1 MKKFTTW
8 KIWGLWLCC
17 MMLSLALAARTSVV
31 IPDLYDHSENLDS
44 CISGQLA
51 LEACDGNQ
59 VTLSAPEGCDSYQ
72 WNNGSTSATA
82 TYTVNDTTTATCLVS
97 TTDCQFTL
105 VATLLTQSGQPTVSS
120 VIYDTICEGEMYTSN
135 YFNLPPQNELGTHAF
150 RNTFYNVNTCSGGSI
165 STTLYLTVQ
174 QRYYHIYDTVCAGQ
188 NYVAFG
194 NIPLNNL
201 EAGNYTLSRT
211 FQGSNGCDSFVALHL
226 TVNPTYAVS
235 DSMTICASELPYE
248 WNGVVFTEAG
258 TQMDTLQTVNG
269 CDSVVTL
276 FLMVN
281 DTATGIDEQ
290 VACDSLTW
298 LDGVTYYA
306 STNTPT
312 YTYYGGAANG
322 CDSVVTLHLTL
333 NYSSH
338 NVLDTSV
345 YETYTWH
352 DSTYVV
358 TGTYTY
364 AYINA
369 NGCASVDTLHLT
381 VKYDTHDV
389 YDTVSLCRSELPLM
403 YDTVRI
409 DDAGDYLINL
419 TSSMNTDSIVNLH
432 VIVFENPMPVI
443 EGDLA
448 HCLNAQSVVY
458 VDNSYVSYLWST
470 GDVNYYT
477 MTSDTVCSVV
487 VTDANGCKGTDTMVF
502 VILPSPE
509 VEVTGNFSMCYQD
522 TSMLRASGAKVYYW
536 TVDGVVYNN
545 VDSLNYVANKENGY
559 IDTIRMRAYSN
570 IGCVTQMEIHIEV
583 FPTYQEVDTVIV
595 CSGELPYHRLDS
607 SYTEAGTYP
616 VHYQSQHGCDS
627 LVMMTLIVKESPDVH
642 ILGADSLCADQ
653 LSAITASGADSYL
666 WNTQSTALSIVVQPG
681 QSYWLKGTAANGCST
696 TDSITIRS
704 LSVPVVSIEGPSEA
718 CYGDDIVLTATEG
731 YAYHWSDG
739 SSNASLPIHATESG
753 VYQVTAVNV
762 HDCYATA
769 SAYVT
774 VYPVYDTS
782 ISVICCSND
791 LPYLYHGHSFNQ
803 NGTYEVHL
811 TTIHGCDSVVH
822 LTLTIHESPYA
833 IISGTTE
840 ICPGASTQLSAN
852 GNGTFGWSTGATR
865 SPITVN
871 TPGWYVLTV
880 TATNGC
886 KAYDSVEVA
895 NLPLPNM
902 TIVGDSSI
910 CRGSELLLIA
920 SGAYSYN
927 WNTGVMGPVLSV
939 TPNQTTS
946 YVVTGTSDR
955 GCTATATHTVVVNAV
970 PTASI
975 TGPDA
980 VCQGNTAVFTASG
993 GTQYVWSH
1001 GPTTAS
1007 VQLTSEQLYT
1017 VEVSNQAGCTS
1028 TASKYLTVNSV
1039 PTVSILGQS
1048 YFCEGGSSTLN
1059 ASGIGA
1065 ISYVWNSTNI
1075 GQSYTV
1081 TNPGIYTVVA
1091 TSSANCTASASI
1103 TVTRRSNPVISVS
1116 GNTTF
1121 CDGETTQL
1129 TASGGQTYMWRN
1141 NYGALISNTNTVTL
1155 SDGGSYTV
1163 IATDEYACS
1172 ATRPVNVVKKN
1183 LPVVSIVASNNE
1195 VCEGT
1200 TVSLSAGWSSGYAYH
1215 WNTGSNN
1222 RQIEVTTS
1230 GIYVLEVTAN
1240 GCTAADSVEIL
1251 VHSLP
1256 EIVISGDT
1264 IITEGETA
1272 TVYATAAQAVSYHWN
1287 TGSNYNYIN
1296 VTPAT
1301 TTYYTVDVTNVYGCS
1316 SQKSFRIVV
1325 NTTPTIV
1332 GNDAICVGDS
1342 TLLQAFGGVS
1352 YQWNDGVMTAS
1363 RYVSAPG
1370 TYIVTVTNSA
1380 GYTATAS
1387 KTISYFD
1394 VPTVSITG
1402 EQEICKGENTTLT
1415 ANSGVSF
1422 NWSTGATSQS
1432 VTVSPSQNTTYSVT
1446 ITDQNG
1452 CHASASSS
1460 VVVHENVQLVI
1471 SGSDHFC
1478 AGDSVVLMA
1487 SGANQ
1492 LVWST
1497 GKAGNRLV
1505 VYESGDYS
1513 VSSSNTDVCVSTATQ
1528 HVEKYQ
1534 LPTVSITGPSALC
1547 QGESA
1552 SLTAVANESVTYAW
1566 STGANTNAINV
1577 NSTGNYSVTVTN
1589 THACS
1594 AQVSKTVTVH
1604 ELPTVSINAPSS
1616 ACAGTAVTLNAIGNA
1631 SQYNWSTGATGSS
1644 ITINPSST
1652 ASYQVTAIN
1661 EHECSSVASATVV
1674 VNPSYDTTI
1683 RVSCCSSELPYIYN
1697 GQSYYQ
1703 SGTYV
1708 VNLTTTKAC
1717 DSIIHLVLTVNEN
1730 PYAIISGNTEIC
1742 PGGNTQLSASGNGT
1756 IRWNTGYDRSPLTVN
1771 TPGWYVLT
1779 VTATNGCQGVDSV
1792 EVTYLP
1798 LPNVAIN
1805 GESSICRGAE
1815 VMLMATGASSYNW
1828 NTGVTGPVL
1837 TVTPQQSSTYMVTG
1851 TSDRGCTATT
1861 SHTITVNVTPTAS
1874 ISGVDAIC
1882 QGETAVFTAT
1892 GGTSYLWST
1901 GATTASVQL
1910 TNAQQYTVEVS
1921 NQYGCTATATKY
1933 LEVNAL
1939 PTVNIIGQDYFC
1951 EGSTTTLSATGTGV
1965 VSYLWN
1971 NAGVGQSYV
1980 VSAPGTYTVQATS
1993 PANCTATASI
2003 SVTQQAVPVASVTGD
2018 VSFCDGQSTVL
2029 TAAGGQNYSW
2039 RNAYGAQIANTASL
2053 NLTEGGAYSV
2063 VVSDAYG
2070 CSASQQVIVTKKNL
2084 PNVSIIASDNEVCE
2098 GTAVSLN
2105 AGWASGYSYQWSTG
2119 STERQITIHSA
2130 GTYVLQVTANGCTA
2144 TDSTTITMHPLPNIT
2159 FSGDTAICKG
2169 NMATVYA
2176 TAPNASSFL
2185 WNTGTA
2191 VNNISVLPL
2200 VNTNYW
2206 VMVEDIY
2213 GCRNQD
2219 TVMVRV
2225 EESPVPTITGP
2236 DSICVGAS
2244 ATLVASGGSSYLWD
2258 DGSTNA
2264 ERLVQSAGNYSVT
2277 VFTSA
2282 GCSATAQKSVY
2293 YYAVQEVAIS
2303 GNTLMCVGDSVL
2315 LTAHGVSSYLWSN
2328 GSSDDSLL
2336 VTAAGIYTVDGWDA
2350 HGCMSRDSI
2359 EVKER
2364 PLPSVEITGN
2374 PMACAGS
2381 LNLLTAQAPTAVSYL
2396 WNTGSTSSQIQV
2408 NATAEY
2414 SVVVRDANT
2423 CQASA
2428 TFSFQALPVPSCEI
2442 MGITNICVG
2451 DTTTLT
2457 ASNGMYF
2464 FWSTGSSNQS
2474 IQVNPSSTTNYSL
2487 VIVDENGCSANTSTQ
2502 VVVNATVPIVITG
2515 NTDFCAGDSVLL
2527 VANTHQDLLWSDG
2540 QQGDSI
2546 YVHETGDYAVH
2557 AVDHSTCL
2565 LPSTFHVEKHLSP
2578 ELQIVGEPYLCVGD
2592 TGVLYAQTNEAV
2604 TYQWTTGSVD
2614 SLIRVTST
2622 NVYGVTVTDSYG
2634 CSSTAS
2640 KLLMVYSAPTISVSG
2655 PTTLCNGAEAVLTAS
2670 GTATHFQWSTGDS
2683 TASITV
2689 NPRYTTT
2696 YQVVGSND
2704 YGCSVSASWN
2714 LTVAPIPV
2722 VTITGDTVLCQGEV
2736 TVLTSSNASS
2746 FHWSTGSN
2754 NRSIN
2759 VATSGTYTVTVTNS
2773 TGCTNSASIYVH
2785 VYEYPNLMILGDTM
2799 LCQGEQ
2805 TELLAIG
2812 AANYLWSNGSTSPN
2826 IVIAPE
2832 ISTSYTVQA
2841 YNGVCMAEATRQVVV
2856 NERPTAAITAPD
2868 GICDGSVAML
2878 TAQGGVAY
2886 LWSTGQT
2893 AAMIDVQA
2901 SGTYQLIAYN
2911 QYGCTDTASHILV
2924 QYPNPQLQITGPS
2937 AICQDAEAVLTAVGN
2952 GSFLWNTG
2960 DTVTSITITSPGYYS
2975 VQVTDLNGC
2984 SATTSQN
2991 VATLSSPVIVIAG
3004 PNDMCADETVSLT
3017 AVCANATSFSWNTG
3031 VSNNTIQVSPSTTT
3045 TYSVTAI
3052 SVDGCVAQQSH
3063 TLAVHP
3069 SYLTDFTAEICQG
3082 NSYAGYGFSIPVQN
3096 VPGEF
3101 EFTESLQTAYGCDS
3115 IRTLHLTVKPIPVIT
3130 GNIIGNGEVTSL
3142 GNFVYMIDPVENAT
3156 SYEWILSNPNW
3167 SVSYNQT
3174 VAQVTITTPGTATL
3188 SVYAIN
3194 DCGQSVP
3201 ASMQI
3206 TYGTGIDDAE
3216 MSVVKVY
3223 PNPNNGMIN
3232 VQCTMNNAQLFNGEL
3247 QLFDMYGKMLD
3258 RWKMSGENME
3268 LDLSSYAA
3276 GVYLLKLRNTQTATE
3291 SVVKVV
3297 KQ

>member
-1 MKKFTTW
+1 MK
-8 KIWGLWLCC
+8 I
-17 MMLSLALAARTSVV
+17 
-31 IPDLYDHSENLDS
+31 LYF
-44 CISGQLA
+44 C
-51 LEACDGNQ
+51 
-59 VTLSAPEGCDSYQ
+59 
-72 WNNGSTSATA
+72 
-82 TYTVNDTTTATCLVS
+82 
-97 TTDCQFTL
+97 
-105 VATLLTQSGQPTVSS
+105 
-120 VIYDTICEGEMYTSN
+120 
-135 YFNLPPQNELGTHAF
+135 
-150 RNTFYNVNTCSGGSI
+150 RK
-165 STTLYLTVQ
+165 
-174 QRYYHIYDTVCAGQ
+174 
-188 NYVAFG
+188 
-194 NIPLNNL
+194 
-201 EAGNYTLSRT
+201 
-211 FQGSNGCDSFVALHL
+211 FVALIAVMVAVCN
-226 TVNPTYAVS
+226 TMSAYADEPVS
-235 DSMTICASELPYE
+235 Y
-248 WNGVVFTEAG
+248 
-258 TQMDTLQTVNG
+258 DTLT
-269 CDSVVTL
+269 
-276 FLMVN
+276 
-281 DTATGIDEQ
+281 
-290 VACDSLTW
+290 
-298 LDGVTYYA
+298 
-306 STNTPT
+306 
-312 YTYYGGAANG
+312 
-322 CDSVVTLHLTL
+322 
-333 NYSSH
+333 
-338 NVLDTSV
+338 
-345 YETYTWH
+345 
-352 DSTYVV
+352 
-358 TGTYTY
+358 
-364 AYINA
+364 
-369 NGCASVDTLHLT
+369 
-381 VKYDTHDV
+381 
-389 YDTVSLCRSELPLM
+389 LCRSELPVM
-403 YDTVRI
+403 YDTLTI
-409 DDAGDYLINL
+409 WDAGDYQLEL
-419 TSSMNTDSIVNLH
+419 TDTLGNDSLVRLH
-432 VIVFENPMPVI
+432 VIVHENPVPVI
-443 EGDLA
+443 DGELS
-448 HCLNAQSVVY
+448 HCVNVRSIIY
-458 VDNSYVSYLWST
+458 VDDSYVSYQWST
-470 GDVNYYT
+470 GDVGYYT
-477 MTSDTVCSVV
+477 MTSDSSCSVM
-487 VTDANGCKGTDTMVF
+487 VTDANGCTGTDTLDF
-502 VILPSPE
+502 VILLSPE
-509 VEVTGNFSMCYQD
+509 VEVIGNTSLCYQD
-522 TSMLRASGAKVYYW
+522 TTVLKASGAMAYYW
-536 TVDGVVYNN
+536 SKNSVNISHT
-545 VDSLNYVANKENGY
+545 DSLVYVAEDENGY
-559 IDTIRMRAYSN
+559 IDTIKMRAYSN
-570 IGCVTQMEIHIEV
+570 YGCVTQTDIYIEV
-583 FPTYQEVDTVIV
+583 FPQYQGVDTVII
-595 CSGELPYHRLDS
+595 CRSELPYQRLDS
-607 SYTEAGTYP
+607 LYTEEGTYP

-627 LVMMTLIVKESPDVH
+627 LIMMTLMIKENPEVH
-642 ILGADSLCADQ
+642 IIGADSLCADQ
-653 LSAITASGADSYL
+653 LSAVTASGADSYL
-666 WNTQSTALSIVVQPG
+666 WSTQSTALNIVVQPG

-704 LSVPVVSIEGPSEA
+704 LTVPVVSINGPDEA
-718 CYGDDIVLTATEG
+718 CYGEDITLTATEG

-739 SSNASLPIHATESG
+739 SSNASLSIHAVESAE
-753 VYQVTAVNV
+753 YQVTAVNI

-769 SAYVT
+769 TASVT
-774 VYPVYDTS
+774 VYPIYDTS
-782 ISVICCSND
+782 ISVTCCSND

-822 LTLTIHESPYA
+822 LTLTILESPYA
-833 IISGTTE
+833 IISGNTD

-852 GNGTFGWSTGATR
+852 GNGTFRWNTGATR

-895 NLPLPNM
+895 HLPLPNI
-902 TIVGDSSI
+902 TINGNSSV

-955 GCTATATHTVVVNAV
+955 GCTSTAAHTVTVNSV
-970 PTASI
+970 PVASI

-980 VCQGNTAVFTASG
+980 ICQGSTAVFTATG

-1017 VEVSNQAGCTS
+1017 VEVTNQAGCTS
-1028 TASKYLTVNSV
+1028 TVSKYLTVNSV

-1048 YFCEGGSSTLN
+1048 YFCEGSSSTLN

-1065 ISYVWNSTNI
+1065 ISYVWNNTNI

-1081 TNPGIYTVVA
+1081 TNPGFYTVVA

-1103 TVTRRSNPVISVS
+1103 NVTRRSNPVIMVS
-1116 GNTTF
+1116 GNTSF

-1129 TASGGQTYMWRN
+1129 TATGGQTYMWRN
-1141 NYGALISNTNTVTL
+1141 NYGALVSNTSTVTL
-1155 SDGGSYTV
+1155 SEGGSYTV

-1172 ATRPVNVVKKN
+1172 ATQPVNVVKKN
-1183 LPVVSIVASNNE
+1183 LPLVSIVASSNE

-1200 TVSLSAGWSSGYAYH
+1200 TVSLGAGWSSGYTYH

-1256 EIVISGDT
+1256 EIIISGDT

-1287 TGSNYNYIN
+1287 TGSNFNYIN

-1370 TYIVTVTNSA
+1370 TYVVTVTNSA

-1387 KTISYFD
+1387 KTISYYG
-1394 VPTVSITG
+1394 VPTVSIIG
-1402 EQEICKGENTTLT
+1402 EQDLCKGESTTLT
-1415 ANSGVSF
+1415 ANNGVSF

-1432 VTVSPSQNTTYSVT
+1432 ITVSPSQNTTYSVT

-1452 CHASASSS
+1452 CRASASLP

-1497 GKAGNRLV
+1497 GQTGNRLV

-1513 VSSSNTDVCVSTATQ
+1513 VSSTNTDVCVSTATK
-1528 HVEKYQ
+1528 HVDKYQ
-1534 LPTVSITGPSALC
+1534 RPTVSITGPSALC
-1547 QGESA
+1547 QGESDN
-1552 SLTAVANESVTYAW
+1552 LMAVTNESVTYAW

-1594 AQVSKTVTVH
+1594 AQASKTVTVH

-1616 ACAGTAVTLNAIGNA
+1616 TCAGTAVTLNAIGNA
-1631 SQYNWSTGATGSS
+1631 SQYNWSTGVTGAS
-1644 ITINPSST
+1644 ITVNPSST
-1652 ASYQVTAIN
+1652 ANYQVTAVN

-1674 VNPSYDTTI
+1674 VNPSYDTII
-1683 RVSCCSSELPYIYN
+1683 RVSCCSSELPYVYN

-1756 IRWNTGYDRSPLTVN
+1756 VRWNTGYDRSPLTVN

-1798 LPNVAIN
+1798 LPNVTIN
-1805 GESSICRGAE
+1805 GESSVCRGSE
-1815 VMLMATGASSYNW
+1815 VMLMATGANSYNW

-1851 TSDRGCTATT
+1851 TSDRGCTATA
-1861 SHTITVNVTPTAS
+1861 SHTITVNATPTAS
-1874 ISGVDAIC
+1874 IYGVDAIC

-1910 TNAQQYTVEVS
+1910 TNAQQYTVEVT

-1939 PTVNIIGQDYFC
+1939 PTVNIIGQNYFC

-1971 NAGVGQSYV
+1971 NSGVGQSYV
-1980 VSAPGTYTVQATS
+1980 VSTPGTYTVQATS

-2003 SVTQQAVPVASVTGD
+2003 SVAQQAVPVASVTGD

-2053 NLTEGGAYSV
+2053 SLTEGGAYSV

-2070 CSASQQVIVTKKNL
+2070 CSSSQQLIVTKKNL
-2084 PNVSIIASDNEVCE
+2084 PNVTIIASDNEVCE
-2098 GTAVSLN
+2098 GTAVILN
-2105 AGWASGYSYQWSTG
+2105 AGWASGYSYQWNTG
-2119 STERQITIHSA
+2119 SIERQITIHSA

-2185 WNTGTA
+2185 WNTGAA

-2206 VMVEDIY
+2206 VMVEDVY

-2219 TVMVRV
+2219 TVIVRV
-2225 EESPVPTITGP
+2225 EELPIPTITGP

-2277 VFTSA
+2277 VYTSA

-2293 YYAVQEVAIS
+2293 YYGVQEVTVS
-2303 GNTLMCVGDSVL
+2303 GDTLMCVGDSVL
-2315 LTAHGVSSYLWSN
+2315 LTAHGVSNYLWSN
-2328 GSSDDSLL
+2328 GSSDDSLF
-2336 VTAAGIYTVDGWDA
+2336 VTTAGLYIVEGWDA
-2350 HGCMSRDSI
+2350 HACYSRDSI
-2359 EVKER
+2359 EISER
-2364 PLPSVEITGN
+2364 PLPSVQIAGN
-2374 PMACAGS
+2374 PVACAG
-2381 LNLLTAQAPTAVSYL
+2381 NVNVLTAQAPTAVSYL
-2396 WNTGSTSSQIQV
+2396 WNTGATAAQIQV
-2408 NATAEY
+2408 YASGVY
-2414 SVVVRDANT
+2414 VVEVRDANS
-2423 CQASA
+2423 CKASA
-2428 TFSFQALPVPSCEI
+2428 SFTFQSTPAPSCEI
-2442 MGITNICVG
+2442 LGRKNICTG

-2457 ASNGMYF
+2457 ASNGVYF
-2464 FWSTGSSNQS
+2464 FWSTGAVSQS
-2474 IQVNPSSTTNYSL
+2474 ITVAPSNTTSYNL
-2487 VIVDENGCSANTSTQ
+2487 VIMDENGCSATTSAQ
-2502 VVVNATVPIVITG
+2502 VVVNPTVPIVITG

-2527 VANTHQDLLWSDG
+2527 VANTHQELIWSDG

-2546 YVHETGDYAVH
+2546 YVHETGDYSVH
-2557 AVDHSTCL
+2557 AVDPSTCL
-2565 LPSTFHVEKHLSP
+2565 LPSTFHVEKHMAP
-2578 ELQIVGEPYLCVGD
+2578 ELQIVGVDYLCTGD
-2592 TGVLYAQTNEAV
+2592 TGVLYAQTNEPV
-2604 TYQWTTGSVD
+2604 TYQWTTGATD
-2614 SLIRVTST
+2614 SMLRVTST
-2622 NVYGVTVTDSYG
+2622 NVYGVTVTDMYG
-2634 CSSTAS
+2634 CSNTAS
-2640 KLLMVYSAPTISVSG
+2640 KLLMVYSSPTISVTG
-2655 PTTLCNGAEAVLTAS
+2655 PTTVCNGAEATLTAS
-2670 GTATHFQWSTGDS
+2670 GTATHFHWSTGDS
-2683 TASITV
+2683 TASVTV

-2696 YQVVGSND
+2696 YQVVGSNN

-2714 LTVAPIPV
+2714 LTVAPVPV
-2722 VTITGDTVLCQGEV
+2722 VTITGDTVLCQGQV

-2759 VATSGTYTVTVTNS
+2759 VATTGTYTVTVTNS

-2799 LCQGEQ
+2799 LCYGEQ

-2812 AANYLWSNGSTSPN
+2812 ATDYLWSTGSTSPN

-2832 ISTSYTVQA
+2832 SSTSYTVQA
-2841 YNGVCMAEATRQVVV
+2841 YNGICMVEATRQVVV
-2856 NERPTAAITAPD
+2856 NERPTAAIAAPD
-2868 GICDGSVAML
+2868 GICDGSVVTL
-2878 TAQGGVAY
+2878 SAQGGMAY

-2901 SGTYQLIAYN
+2901 SGTYQLVAFN
-2911 QYGCTDTASHILV
+2911 QYGCTDTTSHTLI
-2924 QYPNPQLQITGPS
+2924 QYSNPQISITGPA
-2937 AICQDAEAVLTAVGN
+2937 AICPDAEGILTAIGN
-2952 GSFLWNTG
+2952 GSILWNTG
-2960 DTVTSITITSPGYYS
+2960 DTTTSITVTTPGYYA

-2991 VATLSSPVIVIAG
+2991 VSTLSSPVIVIAG

-3017 AVCANATSFSWNTG
+3017 AVCANASSFSWNTG
-3031 VSNNTIQVSPSTTT
+3031 VSNNTIQVSPVSTT

-3052 SVDGCVAQQSH
+3052 SADGCVAHQSH

-3069 SYLTDFTAEICQG
+3069 SYAASFTDEICQG
-3082 NSYAGYGFSIPVQN
+3082 HPYSGYGFSIPVQD

-3101 EFTESLQTAYGCDS
+3101 DFVENLQTTYGCDS
-3115 IRTLHLTVKPIPVIT
+3115 IRTLHLTVRPKPVIA
-3130 GNIIGNGEVTSL
+3130 GNIIGNSEVTYP

-3156 SYEWILSNPNW
+3156 LYEWILSNPNW

-3174 VAQVTITTPGTATL
+3174 VAQVTVTSPGSATL
-3188 SVYAIN
+3188 SVYALN
-3194 DCGQSVP
+3194 DCGPSLP

-3206 TYGTGIDDAE
+3206 TYGVGIDDAE
-3216 MSVVKVY
+3216 MSVVKVF
-3223 PNPNNGMIN
+3223 PNPTNGMVN

-3247 QLFDMYGKMLD
+3247 QLFDMYGKMLN
-3258 RWKMSGENME
+3258 RWEMSGENME
-3268 LDLSSYAA
+3268 LDLSSYTA